1 MGTSTVSRLVQARR
15 PWQASRGRTRRIVIV
30 ASVALV
36 AAIGGLL
43 NTGVNALEGA
53 FGRSAF
59 SGPLPACRID
69 DIGAP
74 HATLA
79 DWGRTLLDPTYR
91 LDRAYAPDDLVST
104 TEAGIAGVGSVRAL
118 VILDLE
124 ALSRAASRAGVTMG
138 IESAY
143 RSFDD
148 QVRTFDSL
156 ARAYGIDFAQRS
168 AARPGHSEHQLGT
181 TIDFLGGEA
190 WLADNAWRFGF
201 VMSYPP
207 ARSPTFSCYK
217 AEPWHFR
224 YFGRARAATMR
235 ASGLSSREWLWQH
248 ADDRP

>member
-1 MGTSTVSRLVQARR
+1 MATSTITSRVRAVRLW
-15 PWQASRGRTRRIVIV
+15 PASRGRTRTIIVL
-30 ASVALV
+30 ASVVLV
-36 AAIGGLL
+36 GAIGGLF
-43 NTGVNALEGA
+43 NTGVVALEGA
-53 FGRSAF
+53 FRPGAF

-79 DWGRTLLDPTYR
+79 DWSRTLLDPTYR
-91 LDRAYAPDDLVST
+91 LNRAYAPDDLVST
-104 TEAGIAGVGSVRAL
+104 AEAGIAGAGSVRAV

-124 ALSRAASRAGVTMG
+124 ALSRAATRAGVTIG

-148 QVRTFDSL
+148 QIRTFDSL
-156 ARAYGIDFAQRS
+156 ARAHGNDFAQRS

-190 WLADNAWRFGF
+190 CLADNAWRFGF

-224 YFGRARAATMR
+224 YFGRDRAATIR

-248 ADDRP
+248 ADDRQ